1 MVADRSIG
9 LRSAA
14 LLCGFVLVS
23 LAGCATAPP
32 PKPSSEAA
40 RLLAPGGK
48 LRVALLSANPVLV
61 RDRGGEL
68 SGIAVDLARALAGE
82 LGAEFVPVGY
92 ANGVAVL
99 DSAARGE
106 WGVAFLAFD
115 PARTQV
121 RFTQAY
127 MEIENTLLVPAGSPI
142 RDFGDMDRRG
152 RWIVVQSGDSA
163 DLFLTRTLKQARLV
177 RTTHAAAP
185 EILARGQ
192 ADAYAANRLRLVEI
206 APVLPGAVVL
216 PGRFLALPQAI
227 AVAPEREAALGYL
240 NEFVERAKASG
251 AVQRAIDRAGV
262 PGAVVAPSGR

>member
-1 MVADRSIG
+1 MIRRTLARP
-9 LRSAA
+9 LAA
-14 LLCGFVLVS
+14 ASLVLLA
-23 LAGCATAPP
+23 LAGCAIAPAP
-32 PKPSSEAA
+32 TPSSEAA

-48 LRVALLSANPVLV
+48 LRVALLTGNPVLV
-61 RDRGGEL
+61 RERGGEL
-68 SGIAVDLARALAGE
+68 SGIAVDLARALADE

-92 ANGVAVL
+92 ANGAAVL

-121 RFTQAY
+121 RFARAY

-152 RWIVVQSGDSA
+152 RRIVVQSGDAA
-163 DLFLTRTLKQARLV
+163 DLFLTRALKQARLV
-177 RTTHAAAP
+177 RTSHAAAP
-185 EILARGQ
+185 EILARGE
-192 ADAYAANRLRLVEI
+192 ADAYAANRLRLIEV
-206 APVLPGAVVL
+206 APVLPGSVVL

-240 NEFVERAKASG
+240 NEFVESSKASG

-262 PGAVVAPSGR
+262 PGAVVAPSGQ